1 MGYETVL
8 VERDRKL
15 PGLTTVT
22 LNRPE
27 KLNAINV
34 QMHDDLQ
41 AVCRELQ
48 DDYETRVVIL
58 TGAGRAFSS
67 GADLTSVR
75 AGQPQGDLDRRLR
88 VHGGGRTS
96 AMLERLEQVT
106 IGALNGVTIGGA
118 VVFASCMDL
127 RVAAKSAWFSIPE
140 VELDLPLT
148 WQALPRL
155 MRELGPARTKELVMT
170 CDRFSSAEA
179 LEWGFVNRVVAD
191 TQVMEASRKLAAKLL
206 SMDPLTLAMTKS
218 ATSALARTM
227 VPEEVNWAD
236 ADVMLLS
243 YKLRRDR
250 EKAGAATRSVTRRGT
265 AAAGKSKSKSARPAT
280 RKSGRSAR

>member
-1 MGYETVL
+1 MAYETVL
-8 VERDRKL
+8 VERDRAL
-15 PGLTTVT
+15 PGLMTVT

-41 AVCRELQ
+41 QVCRELQ
-48 DDYETRVVIL
+48 DDHETRVVIL
-58 TGAGRAFSS
+58 TGAGRAFSA
-67 GADLTSVR
+67 GADLASVR
-75 AGQPQGDLDRRLR
+75 AGQPAGDLDRRLR
-88 VHGGGRTS
+88 VHVGGRTS

-179 LEWGFVNRVVAD
+179 LQWGFLNRVVAD
-191 TQVMEASRKLAAKLL
+191 AQVMAESRKLAAKLL

-218 ATSALARTM
+218 ATSALARMM

-243 YKLRRDR
+243 YKMRRDR
-250 EKAGAATRSVTRRGT
+250 EKAGAAPKAVRRAP
-265 AAAGKSKSKSARPAT
+265 AAPRGKSAKGTK
-280 RKSGRSAR
+280 KK

>member
-1 MGYETVL
+1 MGYETLL
-8 VERDRKL
+8 VERDHRL
-15 PGLTTVT
+15 SGLMTVT

-34 QMHDDLQ
+34 EMHDDLQ
-41 AVCRELQ
+41 QVCRELQ
-48 DDYETRVVIL
+48 DDHQTRVVIL

-67 GADLTSVR
+67 GADLGSVR
-75 AGQPQGDLDRRLR
+75 AGQPEGDLDRRLR
-88 VHGGGRTS
+88 VHAGGRTS

-106 IGALNGVTIGGA
+106 IGALNGITIGGA

-127 RVAAKSAWFSIPE
+127 RIAAKSSWFSIPE

-179 LEWGFVNRVVAD
+179 LQWGFLNRVVAD
-191 TQVMEASRKLAAKLL
+191 SQVMAASRKLAAKLL

-218 ATSALARTM
+218 ATSALARMM
-227 VPEEVNWAD
+227 VPEEVNWSD

-243 YKLRRDR
+243 YTLRRDR
-250 EKAGAATRSVTRRGT
+250 EKAGVAPKAVTRRAPGT
-265 AAAGKSKSKSARPAT
+265 GT
-280 RKSGRSAR
+280 RSAKGKKR

>member
-1 MGYETVL
+1 MALETVR
-8 VERDRKL
+8 VERDAEL
-15 PGLTTVT
+15 PGLMTVT
-22 LNRPE
+22 LHRPE

-34 QMHDDLQ
+34 QMHDELQ
-41 AVCRELQ
+41 QVCRDLQ
-48 DDYETRVVIL
+48 DDHETRVVIL

-75 AGQPQGDLDRRLR
+75 AGQPKGDLDRRLR
-88 VHGGGRTS
+88 VHVGGRTS
-96 AMLERLEQVT
+96 AMLERLDQVT
-106 IGALNGVTIGGA
+106 IGAINGMAIGGA

-127 RVAAKSAWFSIPE
+127 RVAAKSSWFSIPE

-170 CDRFSSAEA
+170 CDRFTSAEA
-179 LEWGFVNRVVAD
+179 LQWGFLNRVVPDAK
-191 TQVMEASRKLAAKLL
+191 VLAESRKLAAKLL

-218 ATSALARTM
+218 ATNALARMM
-227 VPEEVNWAD
+227 VPEEVNWSD

-250 EKAGAATRSVTRRGT
+250 EKAGTEPKAVRRSRSTKITKAT
-265 AAAGKSKSKSARPAT
+265 KAT
-280 RKSGRSAR
+280 KK